1 MAVIRNRGANA
12 RNVSQ
17 KIWLSSAEAQAVKDR
32 AAAVPVAA
40 WLRDLALGQRPQ
52 PRLKPRHRITQDAK
66 VVAALTLAIAKVGN
80 NLNQVARR
88 VNSQARQHRTVD
100 LVQLRYQLAAIKRE
114 MLDARESVCP
124 RE

>member
-12 RNVSQ
+12 RNISQ

-32 AAAVPVAA
+32 AGEVPVAS
-40 WLRDLALGQRPQ
+40 WLRDLALGQQPQ
-52 PRLKPRHRITQDAK
+52 PKPKQRHRVTQDAK

-80 NLNQVARR
+80 NLNQIARR
-88 VNSQARQHRTVD
+88 VNSDARQHRTID
-100 LVQLRYQLAAIKRE
+100 LVQLRYQLAAIRKE
-114 MLDARESVCP
+114 LLDARESLCP